1 VKRTTHELNNT
12 RPFGP
17 GTGLAAV
24 FTVFALAVAGSAGA
38 DNQRTLGDAVR
49 NRPVAYHTGTDA
61 GTDASGTETAA
72 ARLADQWGIEVT
84 SIRRTAHD
92 HMVDFR
98 YRVLDV
104 AKAEALFNKAT
115 KPSLI
120 HQRTGKVL
128 AVPVTA
134 KIGPLRSSYKP
145 QKDRIY
151 WMFFGNPGLVKAGDK
166 VTVVIGAFR
175 ATDLVVE

>member
-1 VKRTTHELNNT
+1 VKPTTHDPDNT
-12 RPFGP
+12 RRVGP
-17 GTGLAAV
+17 GIRLAAAL
-24 FTVFALAVAGSAGA
+24 TVFALAVAGSAGA

-49 NRPVAYHTGTDA
+49 NRPIAYHTATDA
-61 GTDASGTETAA
+61 GTDASATETAA
-72 ARLADQWGIEVT
+72 ARLADQWGIEVA
-84 SIRRTAHD
+84 SIRLTAHD

-104 AKAEALFNKAT
+104 AKAESLFDKAT
-115 KPSLI
+115 KPNLI
-120 HQRTGKVL
+120 HERTGKVL

-151 WMFFGNPGLVKAGDK
+151 WMFFGNPGLVRAGDK
-166 VTVVIGAFR
+166 VTVVIGDFR
-175 ATDLVVE
+175 AKDLLVE